1 MKTKNTNCS
10 TSIILKLL
18 LLVPIIWTYCLNV
31 SPQDS
36 MTGQPE
42 NNIKNY
48 REELYIQTDR
58 GLYIIGE
65 QVWLKVYKL
74 NALNKKP
81 NNLSKV
87 VYVELIN
94 SSGFPVEQIKISTK
108 KKSESV
114 SFLLSDT
121 LSSGNYLIRAY
132 TNWMKNYDQNDFAFK
147 NISIINPF
155 NPPGEIKIQNDEPV
169 IDTLHYFP
177 EGERIIFSIEPDK
190 AKYGSREKV
199 KVEVKATD
207 SKGNP
212 IETDLSVSVTKS
224 FLINETRT
232 NIDNRH
238 KHLSSLKTRITSDTL
253 IGINDKPLSFTSS
266 NPDFMN
272 QPNFT
277 KTGHHYLPEL
287 EGNIISGTL
296 ISSTTEKPEKN
307 KDVVFSLVG
316 KVAKC
321 QFYKTND
328 SGDFHFVMNE
338 TGLQEIVI
346 QTLKAGPSDYFVEL
360 EPDFINS
367 SNHVLPGPFYLDTSK
382 LEKLNKSIISMQIEN
397 IYQAYRQDDQSLAF
411 VNDSISFYGD
421 AMNSVQI
428 SDFIN
433 LTTVKEVIKEIVP
446 HVSTRKKDGIILFHI
461 INNIPGQHFE
471 NDPFVIVDGIP
482 FNDVEQILNMRSA
495 ELERIDVINLKYF
508 IDGQVFDGII
518 SFVTKKGNLE
528 ALDFDYSIFRQ
539 AYTGFHRKVKF
550 HSPNYKIDSLKS
562 SRIPDFRNTLYWNP
576 DLQIQKDGT
585 LSFEFYTS
593 DEPGSYTILIE
604 GISPDGNTGTIRKEF
619 VIN

>member
-18 LLVPIIWTYCLNV
+18 LLVPIIWTYSLNV
-31 SPQDS
+31 SPQDFMAES
-36 MTGQPE
+36 SE

-58 GLYIIGE
+58 DLYIIGE
-65 QVWLKVYKL
+65 QVWLKVFKL
-74 NALNKKP
+74 DALNNKP

-87 VYVELIN
+87 VYIELIN
-94 SSGFPVEQIKISTK
+94 SAGFPVKQIKISSR

-114 SFLLSDT
+114 SFNLSDT
-121 LSSGNYLIRAY
+121 LSSGNYLLRAY
-132 TNWMKNYDQNDFAFK
+132 TNWMKNYNQKDFAFK

-155 NPPGEIKIQNDEPV
+155 NPPGGIKIQKEEPV
-169 IDTLHYFP
+169 IDLLHYYP
-177 EGERIIFSIEPDK
+177 EGERIILSIEPDK
-190 AKYGSREKV
+190 TKYGSREKV
-199 KVEVKATD
+199 RVEVKATD
-207 SKGNP
+207 RKGKP

-238 KHLSSLKTRITSDTL
+238 KHLSSLKTGISSDTL

-316 KVAKC
+316 QVAKC

-338 TGLQEIVI
+338 TGVQEIVI
-346 QTLKAGPSDYFVEL
+346 QTLKAGSGDYFIEL
-360 EPDFINS
+360 EPDFTNS
-367 SNHVLPGPFYLDTSK
+367 SNHALPGPFYLDTSK
-382 LEKLNKSIISMQIEN
+382 LEKLNKSIISMQVEN
-397 IYQAYRQDDQSLAF
+397 IYQAYRQDDQNLAL
-411 VNDSISFYGD
+411 VNDSINFYGD
-421 AMNSVQI
+421 PENSVEI

-433 LTTVKEVIKEIVP
+433 LTTVREVIKEIVP
-446 HVSTRKKDGIILFHI
+446 HVTARKKDGKILFHI
-461 INNIPGQHFE
+461 TNDIIGQHFE

-495 ELERIDVINLKYF
+495 DLERIDVLNLKYF
-508 IDGQVFDGII
+508 IDGQIFDGII

-528 ALDFDYSIFRQ
+528 ILDFDYSIFRQ
-539 AYTGFHRKVKF
+539 AYTGYNKKVKF
-550 HSPNYKIDSLKS
+550 NSPNYRIDSLKN

-576 DLQIQKDGT
+576 DLHMQKDGT
-585 LSFEFYTS
+585 LSFEFFTS

-604 GISPDGNTGTIRKEF
+604 GISPDGDTGAIRKEF
-619 VIN
+619 IIN

>member
-1 MKTKNTNCS
+1 MAES
-10 TSIILKLL
+10 S
-18 LLVPIIWTYCLNV
+18 
-31 SPQDS
+31 
-36 MTGQPE
+36 E

-58 GLYIIGE
+58 DLYIIGE
-65 QVWLKVYKL
+65 QVWLKVFKL
-74 NALNKKP
+74 DALNNKP

-87 VYVELIN
+87 VYIELIN
-94 SSGFPVEQIKISTK
+94 SAGFPVKQIKISSR

-114 SFLLSDT
+114 SFNLSDT
-121 LSSGNYLIRAY
+121 LSSGNYLLRAY
-132 TNWMKNYDQNDFAFK
+132 TNWMKNYNQKDFAFK

-155 NPPGEIKIQNDEPV
+155 NPPGGIKIQKEEPV
-169 IDTLHYFP
+169 IDLLHYYP
-177 EGERIIFSIEPDK
+177 EGERIILSIEPDK
-190 AKYGSREKV
+190 TKYGSREKV
-199 KVEVKATD
+199 RVEVKATD
-207 SKGNP
+207 RKGKP

-238 KHLSSLKTRITSDTL
+238 KHLSSLKTGISSDTL

-316 KVAKC
+316 QVAKC

-338 TGLQEIVI
+338 TGVQEIVI
-346 QTLKAGPSDYFVEL
+346 QTLKAGSGDYFIEL
-360 EPDFINS
+360 EPDFTNS
-367 SNHVLPGPFYLDTSK
+367 SNHALPGPFYLDTSK
-382 LEKLNKSIISMQIEN
+382 LEKLNKSIISMQVEN
-397 IYQAYRQDDQSLAF
+397 IYQAYRQDDQNLAL
-411 VNDSISFYGD
+411 VNDSINFYGD
-421 AMNSVQI
+421 PENSVEI

-433 LTTVKEVIKEIVP
+433 LTTVREVIKEIVP
-446 HVSTRKKDGIILFHI
+446 HVTARKKDGKILFHI
-461 INNIPGQHFE
+461 TNDIIGQHFE

-495 ELERIDVINLKYF
+495 DLERIDVLNLKYF
-508 IDGQVFDGII
+508 IDGQIFDGII

-528 ALDFDYSIFRQ
+528 ILDFDYSIFRQ
-539 AYTGFHRKVKF
+539 AYTGYNKKVKF
-550 HSPNYKIDSLKS
+550 NSPNYRIDSLKN

-576 DLQIQKDGT
+576 DLHMQKDGT
-585 LSFEFYTS
+585 LSFEFFTS

-604 GISPDGNTGTIRKEF
+604 GISPDGDTGAIRKEF
-619 VIN
+619 IIN